1 MSFSAL
7 VTPIVMVAEKMI
19 IATQKELE
27 TMEKPAQDTV
37 PLTVPK
43 KSSNALFL
51 TTLLQDVKSHLYA
64 SPKKKT
70 EAVNTATINNAL
82 YFASLRHKLFVWD
95 PRTIRDV
102 KLQIN
107 VSTAVGKVVLLNA
120 VMKKSSV
127 HNKQTVTI
135 TASKTKFAS
144 H

>member
-1 MSFSAL
+1 MMSFSAP

-19 IATQKELE
+19 IATQKELA

-37 PLTVPK
+37 PLTAPK

-82 YFASLRHKLFVWD
+82 SFANLRHKLCVWD
-95 PRTIRDV
+95 PRTILDV

-107 VSTAVGKVVLLNA
+107 ASIAVGKVVQLNA
-120 VMKKSSV
+120 VMKRSSV
-127 HNKQTVTI
+127 HN
-135 TASKTKFAS
+135 
-144 H
+144 

>member
-43 KSSNALFL
+43 KSLNVPFL
-51 TTLLQDVKSHLYA
+51 TILLLDVKSHLYA

-70 EAVNTATINNAL
+70 EVVNTATINNAL

-95 PRTIRDV
+95 PRTILDV

-107 VSTAVGKVVLLNA
+107 ASTAVGKVVLLN
-120 VMKKSSV
+120 VVRKKSSV
-127 HNKQTVTI
+127 LNKQIVTTTVLM
-135 TASKTKFAS
+135 KKFES